1 VQCKNIYHHIIRVST
16 PARVSSDRTTR
27 WRVVPRGSPRG
38 STKSRPASQAS
49 IWSGRKNQPTA
60 RCWWCLYRTQT
71 RDHLFKNC
79 PRWKP
84 QQKTL
89 WVEVRKRKRSVQG
102 PWPLGR
108 YEVQPAGVGLPL
120 HHGCRGGARWKH
132 QKILWIEVRK
142 ESVHART
149 EDSC

>member
-1 VQCKNIYHHIIRVST
+1 MYHWITRVSI
-16 PARVSSDRTTR
+16 S
-27 WRVVPRGSPRG
+27 SPREQRPDKAGAG
-38 STKSRPASQAS
+38 SSKKLASSFYQLKTGHCLTGQYLE
-49 IWSGRKNQPTA
+49 WRNQPTA
-60 RCWWCLYRTQT
+60 RCWWCIYRTQT

-108 YEVQPAGVGLPL
+108 YEVQPAGVGLSL
-120 HHGCRGGARWKH
+120 HHRCRGGA
-132 QKILWIEVRK
+132 
-142 ESVHART
+142 
-149 EDSC
+149 